1 MSERIG
7 LIAGTGELPL
17 AIARAARRQGR
28 AVLGVAIADLAD
40 PELESELADCRWLQ
54 LGELGTLVGFFR
66 DGGVRELVMA
76 GKVPKTMLY
85 GDPGRLRADATA
97 LALLGRLRDRKDD
110 SILGAVAGLLESE
123 GFRLLAQI
131 SVAPELVAPPGPLGR
146 LAPTPEQWQEIR
158 FAWPV
163 ARTLGRLDV
172 GQSVV
177 VRHRAVMALEAIE
190 GTDEAIRR
198 GGALGGPG
206 CCVVKVAKPGQ
217 DPRFDV
223 PTIGLRTLATLAE
236 VKGGLLAVEA
246 GETLVLGRA
255 ALEAA
260 ADAAGIAVVG
270 VAPGD
275 VGEEGP

>member
-7 LIAGTGELPL
+7 LIAGAGELPL
-17 AIARAARRQGR
+17 AMARAARGEGR
-28 AVLGVAIADLAD
+28 AVAGVAIVDLAD
-40 PELESELADCRWLQ
+40 PELEGELAECRWLH

-66 DGGVRELVMA
+66 EAGVRSLVMA

-85 GDPGRLRADATA
+85 GDPRRLRPDPTA
-97 LALLGRLRDRKDD
+97 LALLGRLRDRMDD
-110 SILGAVAGLLESE
+110 SILGAVAQLLESE
-123 GFRLLAQI
+123 GFRLLAQTA
-131 SVAPELVAPPGPLGR
+131 VAPELVATRGPLGSVE
-146 LAPTPEQWQEIR
+146 PTPEQWAEIR
-158 FAWPV
+158 FAWPI
-163 ARTLGRLDV
+163 ARALGRLDV

-206 CCVVKVAKPGQ
+206 CCAVKVAKPGQ

-223 PTIGLRTLATLAE
+223 PTIGLHTIATLAE
-236 VKGGLLAVEA
+236 VKGAVLAVEA
-246 GETLVLGRA
+246 GATLVLGRA
-255 ALEAA
+255 ALAGA

-270 VAPGD
+270 VTPGD
-275 VGEEGP
+275 AGEGEA